1 MKCPFCGHSEDKVL
15 DTRIQKDGGIRRRRE
30 CLSCKSRYS
39 TLETVMLNY
48 PFVIKK
54 DGRREPYNKEKIL
67 RGLQAACQ
75 KRLVSLS
82 QLEGVVE
89 RISSWVITRGE
100 GEIAAKV
107 IGRRL
112 MAELKQLDDVA
123 YVRFASVYRTFKD
136 VQDFVEKLEGDELVD
151 LVDTNGPQL
160 SLTAINVP
168 TSEKTTAS
176 KNIEKNTLPQQQKLS
191 SLNETGITDETKIPR
206 TRPTDLISN

>member
-1 MKCPFCGHSEDKVL
+1 MKCPFCGDSEDKVL

-54 DGRREPYNKEKIL
+54 DGRREPFSKEKIL

-75 KRLVSLS
+75 KRPVSLS
-82 QLEGVVE
+82 QLEAVVE
-89 RISSWVITRGE
+89 RIASWVITRGE
-100 GEIAAKV
+100 GEIAARV
-107 IGRRL
+107 VGRRL

-123 YVRFASVYRTFKD
+123 YIRFASVYRTFKD

-151 LVDTNGPQL
+151 MVDSSGPQM
-160 SLTAINVP
+160 SLTAIAP
-168 TSEKTTAS
+168 AFQPQLIPQQT
-176 KNIEKNTLPQQQKLS
+176 TLPTNTETTQKRK
-191 SLNETGITDETKIPR
+191 NDETKIPR
-206 TRPTDLISN
+206 TSTTDPVSN

>member
-15 DTRIQKDGGIRRRRE
+15 DTRVQKDGGIRRRRE

-54 DGRREPYNKEKIL
+54 DGRREPFSKEKIL
-67 RGLQAACQ
+67 RGLQASCQ
-75 KRLVSLS
+75 KRPVSLS
-82 QLEGVVE
+82 QLEGAVE
-89 RISSWVITRGE
+89 KIASWVITRGE
-100 GEIAAKV
+100 GEIASRV

-123 YVRFASVYRTFKD
+123 YIRFASVYRTFKD

-151 LVDTNGPQL
+151 MVDSSGPQM
-160 SLTAINVP
+160 SLTAIP
-168 TSEKTTAS
+168 AFQPQL
-176 KNIEKNTLPQQQKLS
+176 IPQQQMLS
-191 SLNETGITDETKIPR
+191 TNLETMQKRKTDETKIPR
-206 TRPTDLISN
+206 TGSTDPISN